1 MVLQNIIINFVENS
15 YPMKKNKK
23 QNIPKPPTP
32 SGLANAMEYFAERI
46 TSKQQD
52 EGITLPKKSIK
63 LVKQMT
69 ANKRAYKVCQPVRC
83 ALCGIIY
90 STNWR
95 YRLEDGFLYLCTQC
109 KGKVKPSICSKNII
123 YNDVFSKR

>member
-1 MVLQNIIINFVENS
+1 
-15 YPMKKNKK
+15 MKKNKK
-23 QNIPKPPTP
+23 TIIPKHPNTP

-52 EGITLPKKSIK
+52 DGICLPKRSIK
-63 LVKQMT
+63 LAKQMT
-69 ANKRAYKVCQPVRC
+69 ANKRGYKVCQPKKC
-83 ALCGIIY
+83 ALCGIIH

-123 YNDVFSKR
+123 YNDVCSKR

>member
-1 MVLQNIIINFVENS
+1 MVVPNIIINFVEK
-15 YPMKKNKK
+15 YFQMKKNKK
-23 QNIPKPPTP
+23 QNIPKPPAP
-32 SGLANAMEYFAERI
+32 SGFANAMEYFAERI
-46 TSKQQD
+46 TSKSHD
-52 EGITLPKKSIK
+52 DGIVLPKKSIK

-69 ANKRAYKVCQPVRC
+69 ANKRGYKVCQPKKC
-83 ALCGIIY
+83 ALCGIIH

-109 KGKVKPSICSKNII
+109 KGKVKSSICSKNII